1 MAKDRRCLDDQSWEV
16 AAMAS
21 AETVMAVYSDRED
34 KGLESR
40 MRSKDSCPVWGE
52 GAGKVPDGN
61 SPTPYSTACPV
72 RGGGGWKSAHGVTRQ
87 PPTPPRGRFRARG
100 RCPALPGR
108 DARALGGV
116 CADAASGQDP
126 PDRVWP
132 LRGGP
137 ARPARARQTGD
148 LLLPGVHLHLR
159 AIPPGHLPA
168 PAEKSH
174 RPHAGDPAEG
184 QGRTAAAHAS
194 ADPRPGALA
203 DAGGQRLLCLSCGAN
218 EPPCPHGHP
227 RPCDRPVAALAAAAQ
242 PDRPAHMG
250 ADGEV
255 GRCLA
260 PPTAPPS
267 PLAECTLRRQ
277 TPKVGAECP
286 NWARSDLCG
295 GRSVMGVPTA
305 INAASSS
312 NLRAFSVETRSS
324 VSSQAG

>member
-1 MAKDRRCLDDQSWEV
+1 MRN
-16 AAMAS
+16 
-21 AETVMAVYSDRED
+21 AETVLGIIRLRRT
-34 KGLESR
+34 LESR
-40 MRSKDSCPVWGE
+40 VLRKAHARFGE
-52 GAGKVPDGN
+52 GRMEKCPRGN
-61 SPTPYSTACPV
+61 SPAAYSTRATSP
-72 RGGGGWKSAHGVTRQ
+72 GASGTR
-87 PPTPPRGRFRARG
+87 
-100 RCPALPGR
+100 C
-108 DARALGGV
+108 ARALGGV

-148 LLLPGVHLHLR
+148 LLLPGVHPHLR

-168 PAEKSH
+168 PAEEPP

-184 QGRTAAAHAS
+184 QGRAAAAHAS

-218 EPPCPHGHP
+218 EPPCPHGLP
-227 RPCDRPVAALAAAAQ
+227 PPCDRPVAAHAAAAQ
-242 PDRPAHMG
+242 PKRPVHMG

-267 PLAECTLRRQ
+267 SLAE
-277 TPKVGAECP
+277 
-286 NWARSDLCG
+286 
-295 GRSVMGVPTA
+295 
-305 INAASSS
+305 
-312 NLRAFSVETRSS
+312 
-324 VSSQAG
+324 